1 MINDTS
7 IFAIV
12 WQKLQTEQLYYLNS
26 GPNFVEFIA

>member
-1 MINDTS
+1 MINETS
-7 IFAIV
+7 IAIV